1 MLGYLV
7 VDKPA
12 GLTSHDIVGI
22 VRAVTGVKKVGHTG
36 TLDPFATGVLPLALG
51 KATRFIQY
59 LDEGLKVYDATI
71 DFSRSTDTGDI
82 EGDTLAEGGPPV
94 WSLVPEVLEQLTGPQ
109 MQTPPAYSAVKVD
122 GKPLY
127 KYARAGVEKKA
138 KARPITVYGLEE
150 LGRTESTLT
159 VRIRCSRGTYARVL
173 AQDIARGLGTHGH
186 LGALRRAASGP
197 FVLEGAL
204 TFPELAEVV
213 TGTPD
218 WRRGFRGRKHAAPE
232 ELVPWRARPEVVK
245 ALSPRVIPLRKAL
258 EHLPSVA
265 GDPKILQGGKGPPP
279 PDGLDV
285 GARYAVHDGPRL
297 LAVSESCGA
306 WGKVLLRA

>member
-1 MLGYLV
+1 VLGYLV
-7 VDKPA
+7 VDKPP

-22 VRAVTGVKKVGHTG
+22 VRAVTGIKKVGHTG

-51 KATRFIQY
+51 KATKFIQY

-71 DFSRSTDTGDI
+71 DFSRSTDTGDLD
-82 EGDTLAEGGPPV
+82 GDLLDEGGPPD
-94 WSLVPEVLEQLTGPQ
+94 WSLLPEVFAQLTGPQ

-138 KARPITVYGLEE
+138 KARPITIYGLEE
-150 LGRTESTLT
+150 LGRTEGTLE

-186 LGALRRAASGP
+186 LCALRRAASGP
-197 FVLEGAL
+197 FVLDGAL
-204 TFPELAEVV
+204 TFPQLADIV
-213 TGTPD
+213 TGNPD
-218 WRRGFRGRKHAAPE
+218 WLRAFRGRKHTPPE
-232 ELVPWRARPEVVK
+232 DRVPWLPRPEVVS

-258 EHLPSVA
+258 EHLPSVP
-265 GDPKILQGGKGPPP
+265 GDPKILQGAKGPPP
-279 PDGLDV
+279 PPGLDV

-297 LAVSESCGA
+297 LAVAESCGA
-306 WGKVLLRA
+306 FGKVLLRG